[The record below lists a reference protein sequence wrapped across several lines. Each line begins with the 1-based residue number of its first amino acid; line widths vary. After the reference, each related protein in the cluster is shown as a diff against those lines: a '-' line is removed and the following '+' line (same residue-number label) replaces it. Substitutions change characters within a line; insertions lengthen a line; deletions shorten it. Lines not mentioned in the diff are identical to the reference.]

1 MSNINLEKLDIFQV
15 KTTLK
20 GIYLVFSFMLFLFI
34 GKTMS
39 FLPNSFEEIFISVNI
54 IEFLGILLILS
65 TLSSLFSAFLYYTRI
80 ENFVTSTWFN
90 LRYSKKFK
98 DYKSVSLKNSF
109 NHPYIKEEKNEI
121 YSTIYLIL
129 ILYLFNI
136 SYFWLLPINWV
147 MWIVLGSFIITSVIL
162 VLYNKLYYKRK
173 IKNREILFYSFY
185 MPFLILLIFNSIFN
199 LVSLFFFFLIL
210 ILFVKSKYTW
220 ISIRKRI
227 IYVYYKNLIIQK
239 LESLNDPIRSSSTKE
254 FHLIKEFIESV
265 NKRLW
270 TEVDINFNNLLEHIQ
285 NDISNNV
292 KLKFD
297 ALTYFLSEILSLTRR
312 DIFEFIDVL
321 RNSYYGNNKVDW
333 EINYSSDK
341 HKIIARNTFRFE
353 FELNKLLNFF
363 ERLFTNEYYFYVF
376 IIFSRYS
383 YKELDRKIDN
393 LKLLGKKGSA
403 KAEEWIEKLNNTL
416 QHINPTAGEKRKE
429 LILDHLE
436 GFLESYKN
444 ELSYLILHLLSKDG
458 SNDNYFSLN
467 ELKSHLTNLE
477 LRINALLSHAIF

>member
-1 MSNINLEKLDIFQV
+1 MSNINLEKIDIFQV

-39 FLPNSFEEIFISVNI
+39 FLPNSFEEIFISINI
-54 IEFLGILLILS
+54 IEFLGIMLILG

-109 NHPYIKEEKNEI
+109 NHPYIKEEKNQI

-136 SYFWLLPINWV
+136 SYFWLLPISYIIWT
-147 MWIVLGSFIITSVIL
+147 VLGSFIIVSIIL
-162 VLYNKLYYKRK
+162 ILYNKRK
-173 IKNREILFYSFY
+173 IKNREILSYSFY

-199 LVSLFFFFLIL
+199 LVSLFFIILIL
-210 ILFVKSKYTW
+210 ILFVKSKYSW

-227 IYVYYKNLIIQK
+227 LYVYYKNLIIQK
-239 LESLNDPIRSSSTKE
+239 LESLNDPLKSISVKE
-254 FHLIKEFIESV
+254 FPLIKEFIESV
-265 NKRLW
+265 NKCLW

-292 KLKFD
+292 KLKFE
-297 ALTYFLSEILSLTRR
+297 ALTYFSDEILSLTRR
-312 DIFEFIDVL
+312 DIFKFIDVL
-321 RNSYYGNNKVDW
+321 RDSYFGNNKADW
-333 EINYSSDK
+333 EIKYNSDE

-353 FELNKLLNFF
+353 FELNELLSFF
-363 ERLFTNEYYFYVF
+363 VKLFTNEYYFYVF
-376 IIFSRYS
+376 IIFDRYS

-393 LKLLGKKGSA
+393 LKLLRKKGSV

-429 LILDHLE
+429 VILDHLE

-444 ELSYLILHLLSKDG
+444 ELSNFILPLLSKDG
-458 SNDNYFSLN
+458 SNDNYLSLN
-467 ELKSHLTNLE
+467 ELEVHLTNLE
-477 LRINALLSHAIF
+477 LRINALLTQALF